1 MLSYKK
7 EAISSLSEIVKVID
21 SSSIK
26 NTFDIY
32 EEKEKN
38 KIKLIQEL
46 TNNSDYS
53 DASDES
59 EEEINN

>member
-32 EEKEKN
+32 EE
-38 KIKLIQEL
+38 
-46 TNNSDYS
+46 
-53 DASDES
+53 
-59 EEEINN
+59 